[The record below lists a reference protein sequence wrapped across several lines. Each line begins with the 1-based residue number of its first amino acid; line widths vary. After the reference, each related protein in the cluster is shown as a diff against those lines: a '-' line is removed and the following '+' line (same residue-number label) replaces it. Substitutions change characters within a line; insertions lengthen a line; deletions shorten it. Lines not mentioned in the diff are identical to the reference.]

1 MNDIGDVYASSK
13 VFASDDVGKAYLVLR
28 LANDWQKETGGT
40 LDELLN
46 YMDKT
51 FAKKEVTT

>member
-1 MNDIGDVYASSK
+1 MSDIVDVYAK
-13 VFASDDVGKAYLVLR
+13 AKMFASDDVGKAYLVLR